1 MNLIL
6 LVLLSL
12 LASAET
18 TRKFISPYGA
28 KFHRRQKSTELV
40 RRFQQP
46 HSIQAEA
53 LPGDYLEKEDED
65 YDNDEKNTDV
75 EQSPENSARTSVS
88 HHGDGEDPL
97 KKSIQNLQER
107 TMFATTRGAEEEE
120 ESSQEEE
127 KSSQEEEESSQE
139 EEEDSQEEAEIAKE
153 DQELESRLGPHFR
166 NTLPW
171 SNSDELPLDVTDTSN
186 WPKIKEAKEDNFRI
200 HLLFAVSCATLVW
213 SLVFML
219 CFCTAVFKYNIEKR
233 NFYKN
238 LRCSGEKQKPFSASY
253 SDLPK
258 IVHDSPVSRSAESSL
273 WHEKMAS
280 DILSNEK
287 STKSETVPLLD
298 SVLVMPPLSHASSI
312 ASFISNEDSNEDEH

>member
-12 LASAET
+12 LTSAEA
-18 TRKFISPYGA
+18 TRKFISPY
-28 KFHRRQKSTELV
+28 
-40 RRFQQP
+40 
-46 HSIQAEA
+46 A

-65 YDNDEKNTDV
+65 DDDDEKNTNV

-88 HHGDGEDPL
+88 HHDDGEDLL

-127 KSSQEEEESSQE
+127 
-139 EEEDSQEEAEIAKE
+139 EDSQEEAQIYQE
-153 DQELESRLGPHFR
+153 DKKLESKLGPHYH

-171 SNSDELPLDVTDTSN
+171 SNSDELPLDVTDTGT
-186 WPKIKEAKEDNFRI
+186 WPTVKETKEDNFKI

-219 CFCTAVFKYNIEKR
+219 CCFTAIFKYNIEKR

-238 LRCSGEKQKPFSASY
+238 LRCSGEKLKPFSASY

-298 SVLVMPPLSHASSI
+298 SVLVMPPISHASSI
-312 ASFISNEDSNEDEH
+312 ASFISNEDSNEDDN